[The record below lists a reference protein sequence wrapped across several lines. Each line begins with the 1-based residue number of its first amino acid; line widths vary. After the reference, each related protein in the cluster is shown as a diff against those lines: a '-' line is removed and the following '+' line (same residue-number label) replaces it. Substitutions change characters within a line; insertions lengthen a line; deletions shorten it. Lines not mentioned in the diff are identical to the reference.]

1 MKLFHVSAIDH
12 PIGTILKP
20 GRFGAGVRGP
30 KIHQTPVDVNFSLR
44 VLSWESTLEV
54 ARRLSAPNS
63 PSRLDCLFAM
73 PSLAEA
79 KQFQSRYR
87 QGVICYVFEIE
98 VADDTPMHTADFES
112 ISTLPAGK
120 SFVDGYVDA
129 SLAYW
134 TAADNSSLREILI
147 GGDANVVA
155 KH

>member
-1 MKLFHVSAIDH
+1 MKLFHVSTVDH
-12 PIGTILKP
+12 PIGTVLKP
-20 GRFGAGVRGP
+20 GRFGADVRGP
-30 KIHQTPVDVNFSLR
+30 KIHQTSVDVNFSLR

-63 PSRLDCLFAM
+63 PSRLDCLFAT

-87 QGVICYVFEIE
+87 QGVISHVFEIE

-134 TAADNSSLREILI
+134 TAADNSPLREMLI
-147 GGDANVVA
+147 GGDATVIS